1 MEKKD
6 LKEFES
12 EMNVNSEFFGLF
24 RNELLNNLESSKKRS
39 KNRIRNKSR
48 IETTTLIHTNLS
60 SSDDSENQVK
70 PVKPVKPVK
79 SVNQVNQVKPVNQVN
94 SVNQTKSMSKID
106 TPKID
111 STKKDEIGLTEYEL
125 EKLIQIINYFVNIN
139 Q

>member
-24 RNELLNNLESSKKRS
+24 RNELLNNLESGKKRS

-70 PVKPVKPVK
+70 PVK
-79 SVNQVNQVKPVNQVN
+79 SVNQVKPVSQVN
-94 SVNQTKSMSKID
+94 SVNQTKSTSKID
-106 TPKID
+106 TPKLD
-111 STKKDEIGLTEYEL
+111 SMKKDEIGLTEYEL
-125 EKLIQIINYFVNIN
+125 EKLIQIINYFAKIN

>member
-24 RNELLNNLESSKKRS
+24 RNELLNNLESGKKRS

-70 PVKPVKPVK
+70 PVK
-79 SVNQVNQVKPVNQVN
+79 SVNQVKPVSQVN
-94 SVNQTKSMSKID
+94 SVNQTKSTSKID
-106 TPKID
+106 TPKLD
-111 STKKDEIGLTEYEL
+111 SMKKDEIGLTEYEL
-125 EKLIQIINYFVNIN
+125 EKLIQIINYFANIN